1 MSAWRTQRRTDSTEM
16 SKSAATSAW
25 LRSPRRA
32 TRTTSRLNSGGNF
45 FGTATSSP
53 RDLVPQK
60 WCQLNLQQSHNHAHP
75 WRKARRILGHDDVSS
90 DLGRTFHADTL
101 PATHCACGSLSTRK
115 PPSSPT
121 FTPQGAET

>member
-45 FGTATSSP
+45 LGTTTSSP
-53 RDLVPQK
+53 RDKIPQNECQLKSQQSQWLSVGLAGAGVPQ
-60 WCQLNLQQSHNHAHP
+60 LHRVIVVGGTQQ
-75 WRKARRILGHDDVSS
+75 
-90 DLGRTFHADTL
+90 
-101 PATHCACGSLSTRK
+101 
-115 PPSSPT
+115 PPVR
-121 FTPQGAET
+121 